1 MNQQVSIKGNNY
13 SLEKV
18 IAISG
23 LGPKGTFTKE
33 DTKTVTGF
41 QDALA
46 TDSVNKIIYMEFEG
60 KKIVLVKPLKFK
72 DYGPDEVPEGADYVF
87 FTKQLVKKL
96 TTADSAIIDTQPLNS
111 FNSRERPRF
120 NNNSTGYHRGKDE
133 SFNNRRNQDYS
144 RPRSY

>member
-1 MNQQVSIKGNNY
+1 MNQQVSIKGKDY

-33 DTKTVTGF
+33 DTKTVTGLRE
-41 QDALA
+41 ALA
-46 TDSVNKIIYMEFEG
+46 SESVNKIIYMEFEG

-72 DYGPDEVPEGADYVF
+72 DYGPDEVPEGAEYVF

-96 TTADSAIIDTQPLNS
+96 TTADSTIIDTQPLNS

-120 NNNSTGYHRGKDE
+120 NNNGNGHHRGRDE
-133 SFNNRRNQDYS
+133 SFNGRRNQDYNRS
-144 RPRSY
+144 RSY